1 MVFTRRSVV
10 GFRVSPVLGLKG
22 DLILSTTS
30 KVASLVQ
37 DYLWGKHLSRR
48 RTDPRLAGDVDVAMV
63 IPSCEKVTGHPPK
76 LCLHSGCAVFL
87 QSVITLSVDEHP
99 NVECWR

>member
-1 MVFTRRSVV
+1 M

-63 IPSCEKVTGHPPK
+63 IPSCEKVTHQSSACTVAVQSSCRAS
-76 LCLHSGCAVFL
+76 LHCL
-87 QSVITLSVDEHP
+87 
-99 NVECWR
+99 